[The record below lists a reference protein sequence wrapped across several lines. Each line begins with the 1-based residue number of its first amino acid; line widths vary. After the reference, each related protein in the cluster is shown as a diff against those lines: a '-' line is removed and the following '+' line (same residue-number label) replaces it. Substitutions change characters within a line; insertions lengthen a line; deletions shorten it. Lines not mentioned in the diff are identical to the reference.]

1 MKKQNAAASQKGNI
15 DESQKPQFNQPNTML
30 NKKKASSAAK
40 VQLDGLSSS
49 QQSVTGG
56 SIKPAMDIAYNNMQ
70 NNPVI
75 FKVER
80 V

>member
-1 MKKQNAAASQKGNI
+1 M
-15 DESQKPQFNQPNTML
+15 P